1 MSLYNFGEYEESII
15 EYEKAIEL
23 HPNYAALYKNKG
35 DSLYN
40 LGRLEEAIKAYDNVI
55 ELEHDY
61 EEAINNRAIVIQQ
74 IGSHNDGKV
83 A

>member
-1 MSLYNFGEYEESII
+1 MNRKYRHLSREERYEI
-15 EYEKAIEL
+15 KRMQDL
-23 HPNYAALYKNKG
+23 G
-35 DSLYN
+35 VSLYN
-40 LGRLEEAIKAYDNVI
+40 LGRLEEAIKAYDNAI